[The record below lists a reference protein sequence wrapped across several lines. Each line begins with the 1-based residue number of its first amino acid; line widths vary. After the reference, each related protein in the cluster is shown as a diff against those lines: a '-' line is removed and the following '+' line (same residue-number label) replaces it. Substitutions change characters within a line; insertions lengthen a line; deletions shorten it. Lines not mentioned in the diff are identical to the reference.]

1 MASNDTSRDDF
12 MSGFSRDRNVKIPKR
27 NDKKSNAK
35 PSQYLPKRP
44 AEGRRDVPKK
54 VEQKPRTNQR
64 ANNQRRQGQKHR
76 GNRGRSNTSSRD
88 RPQRQRRPTP
98 LDDEV
103 WARVVENDP
112 QTNVIV
118 AFGESKMLLGRFTAK
133 NTNSSVGDRIY
144 VGVDAAKRTDVGDIL
159 GMAKMELLSNS
170 AASDL
175 PLVIQLFIE
184 EKATHFIKAFFNI
197 AGPLSL
203 KQHAFELLPGIGKKK
218 ALQMVEV
225 RGSSGFTSIEHLNES
240 CAIDAAELLSKRFVA
255 EIGDRNL
262 QPRLTELLLPVTA

>member
-1 MASNDTSRDDF
+1 MLASSEIIRDDF
-12 MSGFSRDRNVKIPKR
+12 MSGFSRDRNVKIPKKS
-27 NDKKSNAK
+27 DKKSSAK
-35 PSQYLPKRP
+35 PSQYLPTRP
-44 AEGRRDVPKK
+44 AEGRKDVVKK
-54 VEQKPRTNQR
+54 VEHKPRTNR
-64 ANNQRRQGQKHR
+64 RPDNQRRQSQAHR
-76 GNRGRSNTSSRD
+76 GNRGRGNTSRD
-88 RPQRQRRPTP
+88 KPQRQRRPTP

-103 WARVVENDP
+103 WARVIENDSN
-112 QTNVIV
+112 TNVIV
-118 AFGESKMLLGRFTAK
+118 ALGESKMLLGRFAAK
-133 NTNSSVGDRIY
+133 NSNSSVGDRIY
-144 VGVDAAKRTDVGDIL
+144 VGVDGDKRTDVGDIL

-175 PLVIQLFIE
+175 PLIIQLFIE
-184 EKATHFIKAFFNI
+184 EKAAHFIKAFFNI

-240 CAIDAAELLSKRFVA
+240 CTIDAAELLAKRFVA
-255 EIGDRNL
+255 EMGDRNL

>member
-1 MASNDTSRDDF
+1 MLASNDTARDDF
-12 MSGFSRDRNVKIPKR
+12 MSGFSRDRNAKIPKKTE
-27 NDKKSNAK
+27 KKGTSK
-35 PSQYLPKRP
+35 PSQYLPTRP

-64 ANNQRRQGQKHR
+64 PNNQRRQGQKHR
-76 GNRGRSNTSSRD
+76 GNRGRSNSSRD

-98 LDDEV
+98 LDDEI

-133 NTNSSVGDRIY
+133 NTNCSAGDRIY
-144 VGVDAAKRTDVGDIL
+144 VGVDSAKRTDVGDIL

-175 PLVIQLFIE
+175 PLIIQLFIE
-184 EKATHFIKAFFNI
+184 EKASHFIKAFFNI

-225 RGSSGFTSIEHLNES
+225 RGSGGFTSLEHLNES

-255 EIGDRNL
+255 EISDRNL
-262 QPRLTELLLPVTA
+262 QPRLTELLLPVAA

>member
-1 MASNDTSRDDF
+1 MALNDTGRDDF

-64 ANNQRRQGQKHR
+64 ANN
-76 GNRGRSNTSSRD
+76 
-88 RPQRQRRPTP
+88 QRRPTP

>member
-1 MASNDTSRDDF
+1 MASNDTVRDDF

-27 NDKKSNAK
+27 TEKKNTPN
-35 PSQYLPKRP
+35 PSQYLPTRP
-44 AEGRRDVPKK
+44 AEGRKDVPKK
-54 VEQKPRTNQR
+54 VEQKTRTNQR
-64 ANNQRRQGQKHR
+64 TNNQRRQGQKHR
-76 GNRGRSNTSSRD
+76 SNRGRGNTPRD

-98 LDDEV
+98 LDDEI

-133 NTNSSVGDRIY
+133 NTNCSAGDRIY
-144 VGVDAAKRTDVGDIL
+144 VGVDSAKRTDVGDIL
-159 GMAKMELLSNS
+159 GMAKIELLSNS

-175 PLVIQLFIE
+175 PLIIQLFIE
-184 EKATHFIKAFFNI
+184 EKAPHFIKAFFNI

-225 RGSSGFTSIEHLNES
+225 RGSGGFTSIEHLNES

-255 EIGDRNL
+255 EISDRNL